1 MRAAYLAINQDI
13 SYMAD
18 STAGAAGF
26 LLHSLFF
33 VLLNLPQTH
42 LPLGLGEDNE
52 EIPIPKGDPN
62 KELHTLHG
70 FLYNSSNRPVDTT
83 I

>member
-42 LPLGLGEDNE
+42 LSLGLGEDNE

-62 KELHTLHG
+62 SFIHCMAS
-70 FLYNSSNRPVDTT
+70 YTT
-83 I
+83 VVTDQ